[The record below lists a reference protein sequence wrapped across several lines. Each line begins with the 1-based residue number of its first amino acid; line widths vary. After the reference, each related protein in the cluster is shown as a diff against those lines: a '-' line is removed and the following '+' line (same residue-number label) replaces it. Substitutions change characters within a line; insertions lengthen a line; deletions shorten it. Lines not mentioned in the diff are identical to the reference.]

1 MKTALTKEQF
11 LDALNKGKK
20 GYAQKPK
27 SWQKIWYWWENPNDP
42 WFMNVYKSKRNSG
55 LPLGKSNWIIA
66 KDLDHWLDVDER
78 SGYKFYIDE

>member
-1 MKTALTKEQF
+1 MKKPLTKEQF

-27 SWQKIWYWWENPNDP
+27 SWQKIWYWWEDPKDP
-42 WFMNVYKSKRNSG
+42 WFMNIYKSEKRGEFN
-55 LPLGKSNWIIA
+55 PGKGNWVIA
-66 KDLDHWLDVDER
+66 KDLDNWLDSDER